1 MQMNLSIPDFMRAP
15 KQGGEGANV
24 LGSVL
29 PKERDITR
37 RIGLEFWEQ
46 RSTFPKT
53 SEKTQKSFKRL
64 LTFLWDDDNIHKLT
78 RAADRRIGAEP

>member
-1 MQMNLSIPDFMRAP
+1 MNLSIPDFMRAP
-15 KQGGEGANV
+15 KQGAEGANV

-29 PKERDITR
+29 PKERDMTR
-37 RIGLEFWEQ
+37 RIRAEFWEH

-53 SEKTQKSFKRL
+53 SKKSQKSFKRL
-64 LTFLWDDDNIHKLT
+64 LTFLWDDDKIHKLT